1 MYMLNNSIIHDQKF
15 ILSLKLKML
24 QGRLFCFYEITQ
36 PPLSSLK
43 GFLSSG
49 MPFTSGSSPDLAST

>member
-1 MYMLNNSIIHDQKF
+1 MLNSIVIDDQKLV
-15 ILSLKLKML
+15 LSLKLK
-24 QGRLFCFYEITQ
+24 LFHGIFFSYEITQ

-49 MPFTSGSSPDLAST
+49 IPFTSGSSPDLSST